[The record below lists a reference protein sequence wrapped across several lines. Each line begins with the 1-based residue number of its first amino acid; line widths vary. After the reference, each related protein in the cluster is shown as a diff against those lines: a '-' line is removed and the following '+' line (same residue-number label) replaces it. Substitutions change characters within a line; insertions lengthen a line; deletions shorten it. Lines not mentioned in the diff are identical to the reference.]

1 MVDMASYSEVQIYSE
16 VLGGPELLRWF
27 GQVPTFHDAEILG
40 LNLCRSGL
48 STLTLHG
55 WIMRDEISRDGFIVL
70 DKHAIV
76 TFTMED
82 IMDLQLDGFSHQN
95 VIGSLKLQRA
105 TDRGRGSYYPLP
117 ESPEDIEI
125 ELEPC
130 FGLDGVIRAKR
141 VSISFAP
148 GLPAGPSIYRD
159 AG

>member
-1 MVDMASYSEVQIYSE
+1 MASKPDTQIYLE
-16 VLGGPELLRWF
+16 VPGGPELLRWF
-27 GQVPTFHDAEILG
+27 GQIPNFHDAEILG
-40 LNLCRSGL
+40 LNLRRSGQ
-48 STLTLHG
+48 STLILHG
-55 WIMRDEISRDGFIVL
+55 WVMTNEVGRDGFIVL
-70 DKHAIV
+70 DKHAVV

-95 VIGSLKLQRA
+95 VIGGLKLQRA
-105 TDRGRGSYYPLP
+105 TDRGRGNYYPLP

-141 VSISFAP
+141 VSISFEP
-148 GLPAGPSIYRD
+148 GCPDGPSIHRD

>member
-1 MVDMASYSEVQIYSE
+1 MVGMVSSLDAQIYPE
-16 VLGGPELLRWF
+16 VPGGPELLGWF

-40 LNLCRSGL
+40 LNLRRSGQ

-55 WIMRDEISRDGFIVL
+55 WVMTNEVSHDGFIVL

-95 VIGSLKLQRA
+95 VIGGLKLQRA
-105 TDRGRGSYYPLP
+105 TDRGRGDYYPLL

-141 VSISFAP
+141 VSISFKP
-148 GLPAGPSIYRD
+148 GLPDGPSIYQEV
-159 AG
+159 G